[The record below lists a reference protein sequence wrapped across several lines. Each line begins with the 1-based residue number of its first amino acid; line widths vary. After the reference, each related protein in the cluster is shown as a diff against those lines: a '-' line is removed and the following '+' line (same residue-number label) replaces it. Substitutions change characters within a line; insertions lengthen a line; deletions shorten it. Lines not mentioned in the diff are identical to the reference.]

1 MNTQR
6 MHEHVSS
13 RRLRLRLE
21 FDGSRF
27 CGWQLQSEEHEN
39 QKSSLQ
45 GCIER
50 ALKIYWRVP
59 ERVVVQGCGRTD
71 AGVSAR
77 EFFMHVDVP
86 KGALSMTDLSPLS
99 LERMRHSLNGILE
112 EGVSVTHCE
121 SVPSHFHALRDVT
134 AKIYEYTLFV
144 RRAKPTLEARRVY
157 WIPEF
162 FEKLDIE
169 SMGKAL
175 KCFEGE
181 HDISSFAASD
191 HGLENTIRKI
201 FWTQMQIE
209 LLDSSG
215 DFSHGMLMR
224 LFFCGDGFLK
234 HQVRTMV
241 GTLVEVA
248 MGKREWTSVPELLSN
263 PAPRAHAGFCA
274 PAHALLLRRVFY
286 GECPARPI
294 LHYGAC
300 E

>member
-1 MNTQR
+1 MS
-6 MHEHVSS
+6 EKAGS

-21 FDGSRF
+21 FEGSGF

-45 GCIER
+45 GCMER
-50 ALKIYWRVP
+50 ALKTYLRVP

-77 EFFMHVDVP
+77 EFFMHLDVP
-86 KGALSMTDLSPLS
+86 EGALALMDFTPSA
-99 LERMRHSLNGILE
+99 LEKMRHSLNGILE

-121 SVPSHFHALRDVT
+121 PVPSHFHALRDVT
-134 AKIYEYTLFV
+134 AKIYEYSLFV

-169 SMGKAL
+169 SMQKAL

-191 HGLENTIRKI
+191 HGLEDTVRKI
-201 FWTQMQIE
+201 FWTEMKLE
-209 LLDSSG
+209 SVDSSE
-215 DFSHGMLMR
+215 DSSHGMLIR
-224 LFFCGDGFLK
+224 LSFCGEGFLK
-234 HQVRTMV
+234 HQVRTMA
-241 GTLVEVA
+241 GTLVEIA
-248 MGKREWTSVPELLSN
+248 LGKRDWTSVSQLLSN

-274 PAHALLLRRVFY
+274 PAEALLLRSVFY
-286 GECPARPI
+286 GELPSRP
-294 LHYGAC
+294 LLQDGALR
-300 E
+300 